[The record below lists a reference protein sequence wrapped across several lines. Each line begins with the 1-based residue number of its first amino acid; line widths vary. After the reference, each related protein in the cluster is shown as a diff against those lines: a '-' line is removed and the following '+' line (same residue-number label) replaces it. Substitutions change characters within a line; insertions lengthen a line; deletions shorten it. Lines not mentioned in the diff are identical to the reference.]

1 MLHIHIMLLL
11 IVHLQFKF
19 HFVCFRRDFY
29 SILGV
34 SKSANTNQIKK
45 AYRNQAKQLH
55 PDHNKDD
62 PDANQKFSD
71 LGSAYEVLSD
81 KDKRELY
88 DRCGEECLKKDG

>member
-1 MLHIHIMLLL
+1 
-11 IVHLQFKF
+11 
-19 HFVCFRRDFY
+19 
-29 SILGV
+29 LGV

-88 DRCGEECLKKDG
+88 DRCGEECLKKDGQFSITRHTPYFFVSVARPLPYHLVQ

>member
-1 MLHIHIMLLL
+1 M
-11 IVHLQFKF
+11 
-19 HFVCFRRDFY
+19 
-29 SILGV
+29 
-34 SKSANTNQIKK
+34 NQIKK
-45 AYRNQAKQLH
+45 AYRKLAKQLH

-62 PDANQKFSD
+62 PDANTKFSD

>member
-1 MLHIHIMLLL
+1 
-11 IVHLQFKF
+11 
-19 HFVCFRRDFY
+19 
-29 SILGV
+29 LGV
-34 SKSANTNQIKK
+34 SKSANINQIKK
-45 AYRNQAKQLH
+45 AYRKQAKQLH

-88 DRCGEECLKKDG
+88 DRCGEECLKKDGQFYITRHTDFFVSAARPLTLIYVNGPS